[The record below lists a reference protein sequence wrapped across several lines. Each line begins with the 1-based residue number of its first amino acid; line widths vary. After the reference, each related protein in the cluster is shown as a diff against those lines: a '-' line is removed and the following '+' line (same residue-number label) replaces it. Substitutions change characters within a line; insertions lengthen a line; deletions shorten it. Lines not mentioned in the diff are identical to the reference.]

1 MEYKKGFEIKPI
13 EIQSDGTVLFTD
25 GTDNVHANQIACE
38 AYGYKYDT
46 ATGTCIAFVPN
57 VNLEA
62 DLSNLTNKKQGE
74 NNTIQEGSHN
84 TSVVGK
90 KNTVYGENENC
101 FISGEEN
108 EITSEINNALVV
120 GKMGKVTHEGEFC
133 VGGGGFNSEAGL
145 LQMSV
150 IQLSRRTTDASDVVL
165 YVDGDADEDN
175 DAQIL
180 LPANSV
186 VTYEIWLSALV
197 TGGSSGTAGDYEAY
211 VFLGVI
217 RTANDGTMAHNAKI
231 DRLLGRTGSLGT
243 QTIDTSTAYTLSL
256 QVAGLANVN
265 IQYHAVV
272 KLHINKTNVVEI

>member
-13 EIQSDGTVLFTD
+13 EIQTDGTVLFTD
-25 GTDNVHANQIACE
+25 GTDSVHANQIACE

-57 VNLEA
+57 VNLES

-74 NNTIQEGSHN
+74 KNTIQEGSHN

-90 KNTVYGENENC
+90 KNTVFGENENC

-108 EITSEINNALVV
+108 EITSEINNASVV

-150 IQLSRRTTDASDVVL
+150 IQISNTTTDATVTPL
-165 YVDGDADEDN
+165 YVQGNTTAE
-175 DAQIL
+175 L
-180 LPANSV
+180 EVFPPANSICI
-186 VTYEIWLSALV
+186 YEMFLTVIC
-197 TGGSSGTAGDYEAY
+197 TGGADGTAGHYKTEKH
-211 VFLGVI
+211 LGSI
-217 RTANDGTMAHNAKI
+217 LKEDDN
-231 DRLLGRTGSLGT
+231 T
-243 QTIDTSTAYTLSL
+243 QTLVSSSVTAISSSGNTGTAAIDVGSGDVGMRINVTGAANRNL
-256 QVAGLANVN
+256 QWSATVN
-265 IQYHAVV
+265 LY
-272 KLHINKTNVVEI
+272 INKTTVEI